1 MRLLRHLLATR
12 WGTRR
17 RFPQA
22 SLDAIEAAISRA
34 EALHRGEIR
43 FAIETAL
50 PPLAVLRGVPA
61 HERAVEVFAHLH
73 VWDTEHNNG
82 VLLYLQLADRHVEI
96 VADRGLT
103 GRVSDAEWAAVC
115 RLMEQH
121 FAAGRYEAGAIAGV
135 EAIGAL
141 LAGHFP
147 AGAPGEV
154 AAGNELPDRPALI

>member
-1 MRLLRHLLATR
+1 MNMYGDRCSLP
-12 WGTRR
+12 GV
-17 RFPQA
+17 
-22 SLDAIEAAISRA
+22 SLDAARSVGRA

-61 HERAVEVFAHLH
+61 HERAVELFAHLR
-73 VWDTEHNNG
+73 VWDTAHNNG
-82 VLLYLQLADRHVEI
+82 VLVYVQLADRHVEI

-103 GRVSDAEWAAVC
+103 GRVSDADWAAVC

-121 FAAGRYEAGAIAGV
+121 FAAGRFEAGAVAGV

-141 LAGHFP
+141 LAAHFP
-147 AGAPGEV
+147 AGAAGDL
-154 AAGNELPDRPALI
+154 AAANELPDRPALL